1 MPATDGWRLATVL
14 MTWIKIC
21 GITNLE
27 DARTAVDAGADALG
41 FVFYEK
47 SPRRVEAPAVREILD
62 HLPEKIEKVGV
73 FVDASTNC
81 IRDVVSQTGL
91 TMVQLHGRQS
101 LQSLLQDTTPSLA
114 RIGVSKVIPAAPGDS
129 LKEGGVLITQ
139 NAREKIFAL
148 LLDAQSNGT
157 FGGTGT
163 TFDWRGTR
171 AMVHV
176 ISLQLP
182 IIIAGGLTP
191 ANVPEAMRI
200 LQPFGV
206 DVSSGVEVRRGKKDP
221 EKIRAFIQAVRLADK
236 RV

>member
-1 MPATDGWRLATVL
+1 

-21 GITNLE
+21 GVTNLE
-27 DARTAVDAGADALG
+27 DALTAVNAGADALG
-41 FVFYEK
+41 FVFYDK
-47 SPRRVEAPAVREILD
+47 SPRRVEVAAVRDILD
-62 HLPEKIEKVGV
+62 HLPEHIETVGV
-73 FVDASTNC
+73 FVDAGADY
-81 IRDVVSQTGL
+81 IRDIVSQTSL

-101 LQSLLQDTTPSLA
+101 LQNLLQDTTSSLE
-114 RIGVSKVIPAAPGDS
+114 RIGVSKVIPAVPGNS

-163 TFDWRGTR
+163 TFDWKGTR
-171 AMVHV
+171 ATVQA

-182 IIIAGGLTP
+182 IIIAGGLTSV
-191 ANVPEAMRI
+191 NVPEAIRI

-206 DVSSGVEVRRGKKDP
+206 DVSSGIEAGRGKKDP
-221 EKIRAFIQAVRLADK
+221 EKIRAFIQAVRCADK

>member
-1 MPATDGWRLATVL
+1 

-21 GITNLE
+21 GITNLD
-27 DARTAVDAGADALG
+27 DAMTAVHSGADALG
-41 FVFYEK
+41 FIFYDK
-47 SPRRVEAPAVREILD
+47 SPRHVEPAAVRDILD
-62 HLPEKIEKVGV
+62 HLPEHIEKVGV
-73 FVDASTNC
+73 FVDAGTDS
-81 IRDVVSQTGL
+81 IREVVSQTGL

-101 LQSLLQDTTPSLA
+101 LQTLLQDPTPSLE
-114 RIGVSKVIPAAPGDS
+114 RIGVSKVIPAVPGDS

-163 TFDWRGTR
+163 TFDWKGTQ

-182 IIIAGGLTP
+182 VIIAGGLTSQ
-191 ANVPEAMRI
+191 NVSEAIRI

-206 DVSSGVEVRRGKKDP
+206 DVSSGVEAQRGKKDP
-221 EKIRAFIQAVRLADK
+221 EKIRAFIEAVRLAGK
-236 RV
+236 RF

>member
-1 MPATDGWRLATVL
+1 

-27 DARTAVDAGADALG
+27 DAMTAVDAGADALG
-41 FVFYEK
+41 FVLYDK
-47 SPRRVEAPAVREILD
+47 SPRRVEAAAVRDILD
-62 HLPEKIEKVGV
+62 HLPEHIEKVGV
-73 FVDASTNC
+73 FVDAGTDY

-101 LQSLLQDTTPSLA
+101 LQTLLQDSTPSLE
-114 RIGVSKVIPAAPGDS
+114 RIGVSKVIPAVPGDS
-129 LKEGGVLITQ
+129 LKEQGVLITQ
-139 NAREKIFAL
+139 NAREQIFAL

-163 TFDWRGTR
+163 TFDWKGTR
-171 AMVHV
+171 AMVQV
-176 ISLQLP
+176 ISRQLP
-182 IIIAGGLTP
+182 VIIAGGLTSL
-191 ANVPEAMRI
+191 NVAEAIRI

-206 DVSSGVEVRRGKKDP
+206 DVSSGIEAQRGKKDP
-221 EKIRAFIQAVRLADK
+221 EKIRAFIEAVRCANK

>member
-1 MPATDGWRLATVL
+1 

-27 DARTAVDAGADALG
+27 DALTAIDAGADALG
-41 FVFYEK
+41 FVFYDK
-47 SPRRVEAPAVREILD
+47 SPRKVEPGAVRDILD
-62 HLPEKIEKVGV
+62 RLPEQIEKVGV
-73 FVDASTNC
+73 FVDADADR

-91 TMVQLHGRQS
+91 TAIQLHGRNS
-101 LQSLLQDTTPSLA
+101 LQTLLQDSRPSLE
-114 RIGVSKVIPAAPGDS
+114 RIGVSKVIPAVPGDS

-157 FGGTGT
+157 FGGTGA
-163 TFDWRGTR
+163 TFDWKGTR
-171 AMVHV
+171 AMVQV

-182 IIIAGGLTP
+182 IIIAGGLTSG
-191 ANVPEAMRI
+191 NVPEAIRI

-206 DVSSGVEVRRGKKDP
+206 DVSSGVEARRGKKDP
-221 EKIRAFIQAVRLADK
+221 EKIRAFIQAVRCADK

>member
-1 MPATDGWRLATVL
+1 

-27 DARTAVDAGADALG
+27 DALTAVDAGADALG
-41 FVFYEK
+41 FVFHDR
-47 SPRRVEAPAVREILD
+47 SPRRVEAAAVRDIVD
-62 HLPEKIEKVGV
+62 HLPEKVEKVGV
-73 FVDASTNC
+73 FVHTDAAR

-91 TMVQLHGRQS
+91 TAIQLHGRHS
-101 LQSLLQDTTPSLA
+101 LQNLLQDTTRPLE
-114 RIGVSKVIPAAPGDS
+114 RIGVSKVIPAVPGDS

-163 TFDWRGTR
+163 TFDWKGTR
-171 AMVHV
+171 AMVQV

-182 IIIAGGLTP
+182 IIVAGGLTSV
-191 ANVPEAMRI
+191 NVPEAIRI

-206 DVSSGVEVRRGKKDP
+206 DVSSGVEARRGKKDP
-221 EKIRAFIQAVRLADK
+221 EKIRAFIQAARFADK

>member
-1 MPATDGWRLATVL
+1 

-21 GITNLE
+21 GITNLD
-27 DARTAVDAGADALG
+27 DAMTAVHSGADALG
-41 FVFYEK
+41 FVFYDK
-47 SPRRVEAPAVREILD
+47 SPRHVDPSAVRDILD
-62 HLPEKIEKVGV
+62 HLPEHIEKVGV
-73 FVDASTNC
+73 FVDAGTDY
-81 IRDVVSQTGL
+81 IGDVVSQTGL

-101 LQSLLQDTTPSLA
+101 LQTLLQDPASSLE
-114 RIGVSKVIPAAPGDS
+114 RIGVSKVIPAVPGDS

-163 TFDWRGTR
+163 SFDWKGTR

-182 IIIAGGLTP
+182 VIVAGGLT
-191 ANVPEAMRI
+191 ALNVSEAIRI

-206 DVSSGVEVRRGKKDP
+206 DVSSGVEARRGKKDP
-221 EKIRAFIQAVRLADK
+221 EKIRAFIEAVHLAGK
-236 RV
+236 RF

>member
-1 MPATDGWRLATVL
+1 

-27 DARTAVDAGADALG
+27 DAMTAVDAGADALG
-41 FVFYEK
+41 FVFYDK
-47 SPRRVEAPAVREILD
+47 SPRRVEAAAVRDILD
-62 HLPEKIEKVGV
+62 HLPEHIEKVGV
-73 FVDASTNC
+73 FVDAGTDY

-101 LQSLLQDTTPSLA
+101 LQTLLQDSTPSLE
-114 RIGVSKVIPAAPGDS
+114 RIGVSKVIPAVPGDS
-129 LKEGGVLITQ
+129 LKEQGVLITQ
-139 NAREKIFAL
+139 NAREQIFAL

-163 TFDWRGTR
+163 TFDWKGTR
-171 AMVHV
+171 AMVQV
-176 ISLQLP
+176 ISRQLP
-182 IIIAGGLTP
+182 VIIAGGLTSL
-191 ANVPEAMRI
+191 NVAEAIRI

-206 DVSSGVEVRRGKKDP
+206 DVSSGIEAQRGKKDP
-221 EKIRAFIQAVRLADK
+221 EKIRAFIEAVRCADK

>member
-1 MPATDGWRLATVL
+1 

-27 DARTAVDAGADALG
+27 DAMTAVDAGADALG
-41 FVFYEK
+41 FVFYDK
-47 SPRRVEAPAVREILD
+47 SPRRVEAAAVRDILD
-62 HLPEKIEKVGV
+62 HLPEHIEKVGV
-73 FVDASTNC
+73 FVDAGTDY

-101 LQSLLQDTTPSLA
+101 LQTLLQDSTPSLE
-114 RIGVSKVIPAAPGDS
+114 RIGVSKVIPAVPGDS
-129 LKEGGVLITQ
+129 LKEQGVLITQ
-139 NAREKIFAL
+139 NAREQIFAL

-163 TFDWRGTR
+163 TFDWKGTR
-171 AMVHV
+171 AMVQV
-176 ISLQLP
+176 ISRQLP
-182 IIIAGGLTP
+182 VIIAGGLTSL
-191 ANVPEAMRI
+191 NVAEAIRI

-206 DVSSGVEVRRGKKDP
+206 DVSSGIEAQRGKKDP
-221 EKIRAFIQAVRLADK
+221 EKIRAFIEAVRCANK

>member
-1 MPATDGWRLATVL
+1 

-27 DARTAVDAGADALG
+27 DAMTAVDAGADALG
-41 FVFYEK
+41 FVFYYK
-47 SPRRVEAPAVREILD
+47 SPRRVEAAAVRDILD
-62 HLPEKIEKVGV
+62 HLPEHIEKVGV
-73 FVDASTNC
+73 FVDAGTDY

-101 LQSLLQDTTPSLA
+101 LQTFLQDSTPSLE
-114 RIGVSKVIPAAPGDS
+114 RIGVSKVIPAVPGDS
-129 LKEGGVLITQ
+129 LKEQGVLITQ
-139 NAREKIFAL
+139 NAREQIFAL

-163 TFDWRGTR
+163 TFDWKGTR
-171 AMVHV
+171 AMVQV
-176 ISLQLP
+176 ISRQLP
-182 IIIAGGLTP
+182 VIIAGGLTSL
-191 ANVPEAMRI
+191 NVAEAIRI

-206 DVSSGVEVRRGKKDP
+206 DVSSGIEAQRGKKDP
-221 EKIRAFIQAVRLADK
+221 EKIRAFIEAVRCANK

>member
-1 MPATDGWRLATVL
+1 MFCLCRRPTTAF

-27 DARTAVDAGADALG
+27 DALTAVDAGANALG
-41 FVFYEK
+41 FVFYDK
-47 SPRRVEAPAVREILD
+47 SPRKVEPATVRDIIE
-62 HLPEKIEKVGV
+62 HLPEHIETVGV
-73 FVDASTNC
+73 FVDADGDH

-91 TMVQLHGRQS
+91 TSAQLHGRQS
-101 LQSLLQDTTPSLA
+101 LQSLLQDSRQSLEH
-114 RIGVSKVIPAAPGDS
+114 IGVSKVIPAVPGDS

-148 LLDAQSNGT
+148 LLDAQSNGM

-163 TFDWRGTR
+163 TFDWKGTR
-171 AMVHV
+171 AMVQV

-182 IIIAGGLTP
+182 IIVAGGLT
-191 ANVPEAMRI
+191 ALNVSEAIRI

-206 DVSSGVEVRRGKKDP
+206 DVSSGVEASRGKKDP
-221 EKIRAFIQAVRLADK
+221 ERIRAFIEAVHHADK